1 MRINKTAATDVLER
15 NVTELDK
22 QIDRCDAEIDKFN
35 SIHLAGFSGKAPLA
49 LISQI
54 RGQVPVL
61 HAYKVFFESL
71 REAEKDNASEIGC
84 LPETSPGV
92 LDTDEAQDRI
102 GQARE
107 EIRRLEDERD
117 ETIDNLNRASVLC
130 SVITID
136 DSAVSAYYSLLIEA
150 QNLIIHHYE
159 SIPEAYD
166 AYGVA
171 AQRIYEGVDRAPFD
185 TAQLS
190 VSSYNA
196 THSWGVRGLE
206 AYLPVDQAKLYEGFK
221 TVGDLLTNDMTL
233 KKSDMQSVGLR
244 VGAVKGTLSGAR
256 NDITAKAG
264 TFGKFKLTGEGKP
277 EAKAGAYI
285 QGEYTWLHGK
295 AALETNGA
303 KVDAEG
309 KLLTGAAKGELG
321 GTLFDDEGNIRP
333 SLYAGAEAS
342 GSFVELSGNAQAGDK
357 HNNAHI
363 NGNFKI
369 GTAEAKANARIDTG
383 GVTAKAEAGAYAVK
397 GELSGGVTV
406 LGIKLD
412 VKAEGGAGGASVK
425 AGGEVTRH
433 SAGFEIGAGA
443 GVGAGLSVNIDW
455 GGFPAA
461 VKDYSVKCW
470 NSVFH

>member
-1 MRINKTAATDVLER
+1 MLER

-22 QIDRCDAEIDKFN
+22 QIGRCDAEIDKFN

-71 REAEKDNASEIGC
+71 REAEKDNASEIDC

-102 GQARE
+102 DQARE

-159 SIPEAYD
+159 SILEAYD

-196 THSWGVRGLE
+196 THSWGVRGSRRISLSTK
-206 AYLPVDQAKLYEGFK
+206 PSSTKV
-221 TVGDLLTNDMTL
+221 
-233 KKSDMQSVGLR
+233 LR
-244 VGAVKGTLSGAR
+244 PL
-256 NDITAKAG
+256 
-264 TFGKFKLTGEGKP
+264 
-277 EAKAGAYI
+277 
-285 QGEYTWLHGK
+285 
-295 AALETNGA
+295 
-303 KVDAEG
+303 
-309 KLLTGAAKGELG
+309 
-321 GTLFDDEGNIRP
+321 
-333 SLYAGAEAS
+333 
-342 GSFVELSGNAQAGDK
+342 
-357 HNNAHI
+357 
-363 NGNFKI
+363 
-369 GTAEAKANARIDTG
+369 
-383 GVTAKAEAGAYAVK
+383 VT
-397 GELSGGVTV
+397 
-406 LGIKLD
+406 
-412 VKAEGGAGGASVK
+412 
-425 AGGEVTRH
+425 
-433 SAGFEIGAGA
+433 
-443 GVGAGLSVNIDW
+443 
-455 GGFPAA
+455 
-461 VKDYSVKCW
+461 C
-470 NSVFH
+470 